1 MGFDVMGHKPKTEK
15 GEYFRNN
22 VWWWRPLW
30 GYVAKQCSDIL
41 TEEQIKGGCFND
53 GVLISAKKAQAI
65 GLRLRFLIDQKEV
78 KKFEDGYQKYLDS
91 LPDEPCEH
99 CKGTGK
105 RDDEFVKGECNGCA
119 GKGTRRPWASQY
131 PFKEENV
138 REFAD
143 FAIESG
149 GFRIC

>member
-1 MGFDVMGHKPKTEK
+1 MGFDVMGHEPKTEK

-30 GYVAKQCSDIL
+30 GYVAKQCGDIL
-41 TEEQIKGGCFND
+41 TEDEIRGGCFND
-53 GVLISAKKAQAI
+53 GVLIPGEKARAI
-65 GLRLRFLIDQKEV
+65 GLRLKFLIDQKEV
-78 KKFEDGYQKYLDS
+78 KKFEEEYKKALDAI
-91 LPDEPCEH
+91 PGETCEI

-105 RDDEFVKGECNGCA
+105 RNDKHVQGECNGCE
-119 GKGTRRPWASQY
+119 GKGKKRPWACHY
-131 PFKEENV
+131 PFGEKNV

>member
-1 MGFDVMGHKPKTEK
+1 MGFDVMGHEPNTEK

-30 GYVAKQCSDIL
+30 SYVAKQCSDIL

-53 GVLISAKKAQAI
+53 GVLIPRERARAV
-65 GLRLRFLIDQKEV
+65 GLRLRFLIDQKAV
-78 KKFEDGYQKYLDS
+78 KKFEEEYKKSLDTI
-91 LPDEPCEH
+91 PDETCEI
-99 CKGTGK
+99 CKGSGK
-105 RDDEFVKGECNGCA
+105 RDDEHVKGECNGCE
-119 GKGTRRPWASQY
+119 GKGKRRPWACHY
-131 PFKEENV
+131 PFNEENV

-149 GFRIC
+149 GFKIC